1 MHFLNSPID
10 HDWLNFRASSD
21 EMKMF
26 YTEHDFPVD
35 LENFEFNL
43 KFQTGNTTLVRSY

>member
-1 MHFLNSPID
+1 MQLPLLSEIN
-10 HDWLNFRASSD
+10 

-26 YTEHDFPVD
+26 YTEHDIKVH

-43 KFQTGNTTLVRSY
+43 KIHYACLE